1 MPWLA
6 WRSAGLAGG
15 LARRVCTLARLL
27 AVVGGRGRRAK
38 DGGWSVS
45 QQISCRSSSA
55 GGWCPQA
62 AVSVFTALTSRAP
75 FSALFCRPLSGVVP
89 RGPLVRASCE
99 ALRLLP
105 HLQPPDGRVWL
116 VFEGP
121 DSCPSFFHDLP
132 AGAGANLHHSRLP
145 PLLDE
150 P

>member
-1 MPWLA
+1 MV
-6 WRSAGLAGG
+6 GLAQRWACGQTG
-15 LARRVCTLARLL
+15 ETGMYTGSLARLL

-75 FSALFCRPLSGVVP
+75 FS
-89 RGPLVRASCE
+89 CE

-121 DSCPSFFHDLP
+121 DS
-132 AGAGANLHHSRLP
+132 
-145 PLLDE
+145 
-150 P
+150 

>member
-6 WRSAGLAGG
+6 WRSAGLAGR

-75 FSALFCRPLSGVVP
+75 FS
-89 RGPLVRASCE
+89 CE

-121 DSCPSFFHDLP
+121 DS
-132 AGAGANLHHSRLP
+132 
-145 PLLDE
+145 
-150 P
+150 